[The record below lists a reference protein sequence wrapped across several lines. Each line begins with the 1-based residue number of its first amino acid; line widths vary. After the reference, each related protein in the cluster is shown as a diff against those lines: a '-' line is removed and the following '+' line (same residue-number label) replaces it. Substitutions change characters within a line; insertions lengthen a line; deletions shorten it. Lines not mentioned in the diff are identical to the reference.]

1 MQEKKE
7 SKLQKELDKAK
18 KMIADLTAAL
28 KALKAELAQH
38 KSVLGKLNRIDL
50 EQENAELK
58 ARIRWYDTIIDTKKL
73 RELFSRYDHRR
84 QQERQ

>member
-1 MQEKKE
+1 
-7 SKLQKELDKAK
+7 
-18 KMIADLTAAL
+18 MIADLTAAL

-38 KSVLGKLNRIDL
+38 KSILGKLNRIDL

-58 ARIRWYDTIIDTKKL
+58 ARIRWYDTIIDTKNL

>member
-1 MQEKKE
+1 
-7 SKLQKELDKAK
+7 
-18 KMIADLTAAL
+18 MIADLTAAL
-28 KALKAELAQH
+28 KAVKEELAQH

-58 ARIRWYDTIIDTKKL
+58 ARIRWYDTIIDTKNL